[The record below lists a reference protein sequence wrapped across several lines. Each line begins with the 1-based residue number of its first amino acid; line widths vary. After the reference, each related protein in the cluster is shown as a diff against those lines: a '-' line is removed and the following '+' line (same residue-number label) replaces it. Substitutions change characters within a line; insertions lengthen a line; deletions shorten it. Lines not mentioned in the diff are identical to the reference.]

1 MIKQSDVIK
10 VGVFTKPHGVSG
22 EIRLEFE
29 GGAFEEIPSEYII
42 CDMEG
47 ILVPFFIESYR
58 LSGGNT
64 GYVKFQRV
72 DNLAY
77 ANRFSNV
84 TAYLPND
91 VVDEEV
97 EENIYDELIG
107 FRLHDETK
115 GDIGVILAIDETT
128 SNVLFVVDYNGQEIL
143 IPLHEDL
150 IEGIDSESKIIY
162 VDLPEGLTDLDSLD

>member
-1 MIKQSDVIK
+1 MIKHTDVIK
-10 VGVFTKPHGVSG
+10 IGVFTKPHGVSG

-72 DNLAY
+72 DDLAY
-77 ANRFSNV
+77 ASRFMNV
-84 TAYLPND
+84 MAYLPNT

-107 FRLHDETK
+107 FRMHDKTK
-115 GDIGVILAIDETT
+115 GDIGVILDIDETT
-128 SNVLFVVDYNGQEIL
+128 SNVLFVVDYNGKELL

-150 IEGIDSESKIIY
+150 IEGINSESKIIY